1 MGMPDEQIKLKLK
14 KEKTKLEVLDHSDR
28 VSPNDHGTWSS
39 RLLIKNKKA
48 RDWFFSEEERLDA
61 NKTYG
66 RLWRLSFLERDA
78 GQLIAKRAH
87 IFNAPAA
94 MRLKHKVF
102 KSSSY
107 TTEVRL
113 LQQFS
118 ITERFEEEEDDVL

>member
-1 MGMPDEQIKLKLK
+1 MKT
-14 KEKTKLEVLDHSDR
+14 EKAEPEVLDHPNE
-28 VSPNDHGTWSS
+28 VSPNDHG
-39 RLLIKNKKA
+39 NKKT
-48 RDWFFSEEERLDA
+48 RDWYFSEEERLDA

-66 RLWRLSFLERDA
+66 RLWGLSFLERNGD
-78 GQLIAKRAH
+78 QLIAKRAY

-94 MRLKHKVF
+94 MRDTVKLKHKVF
-102 KSSSY
+102 KSNSY